1 MKAVP
6 FSDILS
12 EVCQLIGLDKSTLN
26 NKSFNSI
33 RDFTSRRIGTIW
45 DREEWPDTNR
55 FIKTFPGNPILLNAL
70 VYFPAIQTETED
82 DLLAQN
88 NSPLLVQT
96 SDNTQQL
103 ELKLDTNFPRVYLAD
118 FSGDAYRLGTIVK
131 SQIEIQNP
139 FYYTYNGEIKSIAD
153 IKEMSSYAT
162 LTDTIGEYISSVF
175 ITLPYG
181 SVVSFPSVYEGAN
194 GKLTSTITFDKNP
207 QRLVQMPTGSLQGL
221 AAWQRDPRLTTRV
234 VPVDFTVE
242 DIDDIPSTTK
252 TVDVTYLRFLQNGE
266 KHIQYRLDAPRLT
279 GNQFENAIA
288 YAVGSQVYYDT
299 LQFSSAYEPTNAG
312 RGTKAN
318 FWNSVVASSSV
329 APADPPNQYWEVVA
343 IPYRFKDFLVNGVSS
358 DFLKSEG
365 RTDEAVVFD
374 QIAEMA
380 VQQQIDVLIRQQ
392 GQVQKMNMAYTY

>member
-12 EVCQLIGLDKSTLN
+12 EVCQLIGLDRSTLN
-26 NKSFNSI
+26 DKSFASI

-45 DREEWPDTNR
+45 DREEWPDINR
-55 FIKTFPGNPILLNAL
+55 FIKTFTGNPVSAAAFVNPPVL
-70 VYFPAIQTETED
+70 QTESLLDLTTQ
-82 DLLAQN
+82 DLL
-88 NSPLLVQT
+88 PLFQQFEE
-96 SDNTQQL
+96 NTIG
-103 ELKLDTNFPRVYLAD
+103 LKLTLDSNFPRVYLAD
-118 FSGDAYRLGTIVK
+118 FFEDAYRLGTITQTEVAF
-131 SQIEIQNP
+131 ENP
-139 FYYTYNGEIKSIAD
+139 FYYSYNGELVSLSDKKYTFTYTA
-153 IKEMSSYAT
+153 AT
-162 LTDTIGEYISSVF
+162 DSNGAYISD
-175 ITLPYG
+175 ITINLPYE
-181 SVVSFPSVYEGAN
+181 SSITFPTYQGPN
-194 GKLTSTITFDKNP
+194 GNLTTTVLFDKNP

-242 DIDDIPSTTK
+242 DIDDIPATTK

-279 GNQFENAIA
+279 GNQFENATA

-299 LQFSSAYEPTNAG
+299 LQLSSAYEPTNAG

>member
-26 NKSFNSI
+26 DKSFGAI

-45 DREEWPDTNR
+45 DREEWPDINR
-55 FIKTFPGNPILLNAL
+55 YIKTFVGNPISAATFVDPPVL
-70 VYFPAIQTETED
+70 QTESLLDLTTQ
-82 DLLAQN
+82 DLL
-88 NSPLLVQT
+88 PLFQQFEE
-96 SDNTQQL
+96 NTID
-103 ELKLDTNFPRVYLAD
+103 LKLTLDSNFPRVYLAD
-118 FSGDAYRLGTIVK
+118 FAADTFRLGTITETEVAF
-131 SQIEIQNP
+131 ENP
-139 FYYTYNGEIKSIAD
+139 FYYSYNGELISLSDRKYTFTYTAATDSNGSYIAD
-153 IKEMSSYAT
+153 ISIK
-162 LTDTIGEYISSVF
+162 
-175 ITLPYG
+175 LPYE
-181 SVVSFPSVYEGAN
+181 SSITFPTYQGPN
-194 GKLTSTITFDKNP
+194 GNLTTTVLFDKNP

-288 YAVGSQVYYDT
+288 YTVGSQVYYDT
-299 LQFSSAYEPTNAG
+299 LQLSSAYEPTNVG

>member
-26 NKSFNSI
+26 DKSFGAI

-45 DREEWPDTNR
+45 DREEWPDINR
-55 FIKTFPGNPILLNAL
+55 YIKTFTGNPIESIQFITPPIL
-70 VYFPAIQTETED
+70 QTESLLELTTQ
-82 DLLAQN
+82 DLL
-88 NSPLLVQT
+88 PLFQQFEE
-96 SDNTQQL
+96 NTID
-103 ELKLDTNFPRVYLAD
+103 LKLTLDENFPRIYLAD
-118 FSGDAYRLGTIVK
+118 FAADAYRLGTITETEV
-131 SQIEIQNP
+131 SFENP
-139 FYYTYNGEIKSIAD
+139 FYYSYNGELVSLSDRKYTFTYTS
-153 IKEMSSYAT
+153 AT
-162 LTDTIGEYISSVF
+162 DPNGDYISD
-175 ITLPYG
+175 ITIKLPYESSVTFPTYQGPNG
-181 SVVSFPSVYEGAN
+181 S
-194 GKLTSTITFDKNP
+194 LTTTVLFDKNP
-207 QRLVQMPTGSLQGL
+207 QRIVQMPTGSLQGL

-242 DIDDIPSTTK
+242 DMYTIPSTTK

-279 GNQFENAIA
+279 GSAFQNSTA
-288 YAVGSQVYYDT
+288 YSVNSQVYYDT
-299 LQFSSAYEPTNAG
+299 FQLSSVYAPTNAG
-312 RGTKAN
+312 RGTKGN